1 RHADGAVAGASIMK
15 ADFAI
20 VGLGRIGGNLARHA
34 LEGGLTV
41 AGYSRGGVPKDLQA
55 AGLQTI
61 QRLTELRQQLAPP
74 RIVFVYIPAGQAVDE
89 LLDELAS
96 ILEPGDVVVDG
107 GNSYWGD
114 SKRRADALRQKHI
127 DLLDVGTSG
136 GVEGARRGAC
146 CMAGGDA
153 KAVALVEPI
162 LKRLAVDG
170 GYVHAGPSGAGHF
183 TKLVHNGIE
192 FGMLQAIGEGVSLLE
207 AYAAPLPVA
216 DVLRAWRHGSVIRSW
231 LIDLMEAG
239 YREAGGLDAIPPLVE
254 DTGEV
259 DWLVADAEM
268 EVPVPAMALAVM
280 QLAASRDDRKAWA
293 RAIATMRHGF
303 GGHPF
308 GRDEDI
314 ARERREGR
322 VGDIV
327 RKQRQVRR

>member
-1 RHADGAVAGASIMK
+1 MK
-15 ADFAI
+15 AAFAI

-127 DLLDVGTSG
+127 DLVDVGTSG

-146 CMAGGDA
+146 LMAGGDA

-170 GYVHAGPSGAGHF
+170 NAGPGHCTGGHAARRLARRPQGLGAR
-183 TKLVHNGIE
+183 
-192 FGMLQAIGEGVSLLE
+192 
-207 AYAAPLPVA
+207 
-216 DVLRAWRHGSVIRSW
+216 D
-231 LIDLMEAG
+231 
-239 YREAGGLDAIPPLVE
+239 
-254 DTGEV
+254 
-259 DWLVADAEM
+259 
-268 EVPVPAMALAVM
+268 
-280 QLAASRDDRKAWA
+280 RDDAPR
-293 RAIATMRHGF
+293 
-303 GGHPF
+303 
-308 GRDEDI
+308 
-314 ARERREGR
+314 
-322 VGDIV
+322 
-327 RKQRQVRR
+327 VRRTSLRTR